1 MIKVL
6 FNPKQFSNTR
16 IGISDDYETL
26 DGPVNFIAS
35 DENYIEYDTEQEL
48 MDFYAN
54 LDCYFMDDLDELFC
68 KEIDDDMEYPI
79 EDRVGH
85 FFLVRKLVQ

>member
-6 FNPKQFSNTR
+6 FNPKQFPNVR
-16 IGISDDYETL
+16 IGISEDY
-26 DGPVNFIAS
+26 DVPVEFIAS
-35 DENYIEYDTEQEL
+35 DENHIEYDIEQEL

-68 KEIDDDMEYPI
+68 KKIDDDMEYPI
-79 EDRVGH
+79 EDRVEH
-85 FFLVRKLVQ
+85 FFLVRQV

>member
-1 MIKVL
+1 MIKVW
-6 FNPKQFSNTR
+6 FNPKQFPNTR
-16 IGISDDYETL
+16 IGISEAYDTL
-26 DGPVNFIAS
+26 DGPVEFIAS

-54 LDCYFMDDLDELFC
+54 IDCYFMDDIDELFC

-85 FFLVRKLVQ
+85 FFDVRIC